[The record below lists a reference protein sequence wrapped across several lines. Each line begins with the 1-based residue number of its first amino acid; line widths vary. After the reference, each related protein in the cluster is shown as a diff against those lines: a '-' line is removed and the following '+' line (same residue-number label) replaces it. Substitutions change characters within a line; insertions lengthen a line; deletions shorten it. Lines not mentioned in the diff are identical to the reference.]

1 MLTKGFNTQN
11 LGEGDNNALLNCTI
25 PFTQQYNKI
34 EFSIHLSLV
43 QQKRSLEHES
53 VNV

>member
-11 LGEGDNNALLNCTI
+11 LGEGDNNALLNCAI
-25 PFTQQYNKI
+25 PFTEQYNKI
-34 EFSIHLSLV
+34 KLFMHSLLM
-43 QQKRSLEHES
+43 QQERSLEHES